1 MNGVES
7 YTDMVGPVYADG
19 GIAPPVPAAPEGA
32 GLTKDN
38 MLSNGYI
45 SSSRGMVSEA
55 LGASGFIDIAG
66 GVFANFTMLVSDRP
80 EDSVDMEDLKP
91 GMMTELVAWVAS
103 ELAGNPEAAQNA
115 QGHIDPQR
123 AVRLLS

>member
-7 YTDMVGPVYADG
+7 YTNMVGPVYADARM
-19 GIAPPVPAAPEGA
+19 APPPPAAPDGA

-38 MLSNGYI
+38 MFGNGYI
-45 SSSRGMVSEA
+45 SSSKDMLSAA

-80 EDSVDMEDLKP
+80 DDSVDMEDLKP

-103 ELAGNPEAAQNA
+103 ELADNPQTAQNA
-115 QGHIDPQR
+115 HGRVEPQR